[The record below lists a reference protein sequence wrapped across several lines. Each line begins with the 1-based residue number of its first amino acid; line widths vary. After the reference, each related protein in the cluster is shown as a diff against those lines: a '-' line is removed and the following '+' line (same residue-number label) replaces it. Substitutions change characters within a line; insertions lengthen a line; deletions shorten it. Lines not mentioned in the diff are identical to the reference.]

1 MDATLASLA
10 GARPAPP
17 AIPVP
22 AGIQVPLPGPVAAL
36 IGLAALAIVA
46 IPFLWPLAE
55 HFNAMAHEG
64 AHAMTGSLLGFAPLG
79 MYFKR
84 NASAVTYFPASIR
97 GLRDVIISAIG
108 YLGPSVFGLWAAKL
122 IETGHFVAVLW
133 IAIVMLV
140 LLLFL
145 IRKSFGLVSV
155 PVAIAVLALV
165 MRNGHSGV
173 EEFTA
178 YAMTWLLLLSGI
190 RVAVAHGAR
199 ADDARILSDSTR
211 LPRRFWAL
219 LWLAGTLL
227 SLVIGGKWLVLRS

>member
-1 MDATLASLA
+1 
-10 GARPAPP
+10 
-17 AIPVP
+17 
-22 AGIQVPLPGPVAAL
+22 
-36 IGLAALAIVA
+36 
-46 IPFLWPLAE
+46 
-55 HFNAMAHEG
+55 
-64 AHAMTGSLLGFAPLG
+64 MTGSLLGFAPLG

-84 NASAVTYFPASIR
+84 DASAVTYFPASIR

-133 IAIVMLV
+133 IAIVLLV

-211 LPRRFWAL
+211 LPRRSGPCCGWRAPSSPSSSAGSGSSCGPDAL
-219 LWLAGTLL
+219 AVAQRGSAGEPGAEPRTRQF
-227 SLVIGGKWLVLRS
+227 SPASPCSHRGITCGSTSGAAGARPGRAAIEIPI